1 MNDEHPS
8 FSACHRGRTPGRCS
22 MNPTTLT
29 KTSAPTMTY
38 ATDATMG
45 IIVGMTAVAA
55 LLIALLA
62 AVVGK
67 MA

>member
-1 MNDEHPS
+1 MN
-8 FSACHRGRTPGRCS
+8 
-22 MNPTTLT
+22 TTAVP
-29 KTSAPTMTY
+29 KTAAPTMTY

-62 AVVGK
+62 TVVAGL
-67 MA
+67 A